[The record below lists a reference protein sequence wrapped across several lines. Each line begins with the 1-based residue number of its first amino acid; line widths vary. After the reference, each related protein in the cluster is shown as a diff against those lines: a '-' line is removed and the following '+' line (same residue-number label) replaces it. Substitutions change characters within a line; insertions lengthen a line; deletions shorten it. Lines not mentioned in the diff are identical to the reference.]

1 MINFIIICIFIRI
14 LVIFINNLTFNV
26 IFFMMKVRN
35 KCSTI
40 FLIKDFKGGNFFMNG
55 TIIVIFSLL
64 SLSLV
69 YFLLKVCIQFN
80 RINKLNLLLGMDV
93 TKLYDIDKNSEND
106 FYFNFLIRKSAMQLY
121 ILSKKI

>member
-35 KCSTI
+35 KFSTI

-55 TIIVIFSLL
+55 TIIIIFSLL

-106 FYFNFLIRKSAMQLY
+106 FYLNFLIRKSAMQLY

>member
-1 MINFIIICIFIRI
+1 
-14 LVIFINNLTFNV
+14 
-26 IFFMMKVRN
+26 
-35 KCSTI
+35 
-40 FLIKDFKGGNFFMNG
+40 MNG

-106 FYFNFLIRKSAMQLY
+106 FYLNFLIRKSAMQLY

>member
-35 KCSTI
+35 KCSRI

-106 FYFNFLIRKSAMQLY
+106 FYLNFLIRKSAMQLY